1 MTVKVSDYIFAYLKR
16 IGVKDVFMLPGGGAM
31 HLVDSLGHSGIR
43 YTCFLHEQ
51 AAAIASESYAQ
62 NSNKLSVTLVTSGP
76 GGTNTLTAV
85 AAGWIDSTPML
96 LISGQAKRS
105 DLVGDRGVRQIGSQE
120 VQITEM
126 AKPVTK
132 YAVQILDP
140 NLIAYHLERA
150 IYEATSGR
158 PGPVWLDIPLD
169 VQGSFVEETTL
180 EHFYPQDKDDKEE
193 SRCDLKDVCSKV
205 ISFLREAKKP
215 LLLAGNGIKLSNAE
229 CSYRDLARCIGAP
242 VQTTWKTIDM
252 FSEEDSLYA
261 GHPGTMGDRGANF
274 ILQEADLLISIG
286 SRLDTSLTAF
296 NEEDF
301 ARNALKVVVDI
312 DQHELDRMQIPNCLK
327 ICADANDFIS
337 VLGQLLNNENLP
349 SYSDWLAR
357 CKKIRKDYPV
367 ILPQYGANTERVS
380 CYHFIDVLSDLLT
393 DKDVI
398 VPESSGGAAEITC
411 QAFRPKYGQKMK
423 HAAGLGSMGF
433 GLPYAI
439 GACIACNERR
449 TVLING
455 DGAFQLNIQELK
467 TLERLNLPI
476 KIFVWLNDG
485 YASIRNMQR
494 NNFEGFYVA
503 SGPTSGLEM
512 PDIEKVSNAYGI
524 KTYHIKRNSDVED
537 KLRTILIEPGPSLCV
552 VDVDPN
558 EVVSPKS
565 VAKRMPDGSMIS
577 MPLDNMWPYLD
588 E

>member
-1 MTVKVSDYIFAYLKR
+1 MTIKVSDYVFAYLKK
-16 IGVKDVFMLPGGGAM
+16 IGIKDVFMLPGGGAM
-31 HLVDSLGHSGIR
+31 HLVDSLGRSGIS

-105 DLVGDRGVRQIGSQE
+105 DLVGDTGVRQIGSQE
-120 VQITEM
+120 VQIVEM
-126 AKPVTK
+126 VKPVTK

-140 NLIAYHLERA
+140 NMIAYHIERA
-150 IYEATSGR
+150 IYEATTGR
-158 PGPVWLDIPLD
+158 PGPVWLDVPLD
-169 VQGSFVEETTL
+169 VQGAFIEEKDL
-180 EHFYPQDKDDKEE
+180 IHFSPNDDVQVQDN
-193 SRCDLKDVCSKV
+193 DLNLSDICTKIIQSLK
-205 ISFLREAKKP
+205 EAKKP
-215 LLLAGNGIKLSNAE
+215 LILAGNGIKLGNAIDDF
-229 CSYRDLARCIGAP
+229 RKFVHRIGIP

-252 FSEEDSLYA
+252 FDEEDDLYV

-274 ILQEADLLISIG
+274 VLQQSDLLVSIG

-296 NEEDF
+296 NEDDF
-301 ARNALKVVVDI
+301 ARNAYKIIIDI
-312 DQHELDRMQIPNCLK
+312 DQNELNRMQIPNSWK
-327 ICADANDFIS
+327 ICLDAKKFIDA
-337 VLGQLLNNENLP
+337 LTKALLNEQLP
-349 SYSDWLAR
+349 DYSAWLDE
-357 CKKIRKDYPV
+357 CKKIRSKYPV
-367 ILPQYGANTERVS
+367 VLPQYGESSKYVS
-380 CYHFIDVLSDLLT
+380 CYHFIDILSDLLT
-393 DKDVI
+393 KDDVI

-411 QAFRPKYGQKMK
+411 QAFRPKYGQKIK

-439 GACIACNERR
+439 GACIACNKRR

-455 DGAFQLNIQELK
+455 DGAFQLNIQELE
-467 TLERLNLPI
+467 TLKRLNLPI
-476 KIFVWLNDG
+476 KIFVWLNEG

-512 PDIEKVSNAYGI
+512 PAIGKVAAAYGI
-524 KTYHIKRNSDVED
+524 KTHRIKNNDEVGEI
-537 KLRTILIEPGPSLCV
+537 LRKVLSEPGPLLCA
-552 VDVDPN
+552 VDVNPN

-565 VAKRMPDGSMIS
+565 MAKRMPDGSMKS